1 MEETA
6 LDGFVRAARI
16 DHVATIAEVSR
27 DTGVAPTSLVLDG
40 VPPIDIAVPLEYTVY
55 PADGTT
61 TATRCRGGPAQKRPK
76 QTLHVQARHT
86 LLPGP
91 APTSRRCARPPNAR
105 VTGTTRSHRSTT
117 STSCA
122 SWSTN
127 EKGPL

>member
-1 MEETA
+1 MQAFDPTYADDFWSKPGSLGMEETA

-86 LLPGP
+86 LCQAGHLLHGAARDLP
-91 APTSRRCARPPNAR
+91 
-105 VTGTTRSHRSTT
+105 TR
-117 STSCA
+117 
-122 SWSTN
+122 
-127 EKGPL
+127 G